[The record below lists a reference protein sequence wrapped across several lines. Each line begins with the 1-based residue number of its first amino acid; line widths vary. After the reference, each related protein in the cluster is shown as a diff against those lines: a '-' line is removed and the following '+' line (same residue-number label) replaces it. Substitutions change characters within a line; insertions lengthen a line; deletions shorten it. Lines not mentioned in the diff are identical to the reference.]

1 MAFAR
6 EACYI
11 SGMIFVRR
19 IAAPV
24 QGPMNHSTK
33 EEWQMISGSQLKEFE
48 FFKGFDD
55 AELEL
60 IATVAKEETYDA
72 GSLMYQNGDAA
83 RAIFLVLE
91 GKIILVMDGSL
102 GSHRPPLQ
110 VTVDVV
116 TKGESSGW
124 STVVEPYIYTLSARC
139 IDRTRVIA
147 IDGAGLRKLMEDDCL
162 LGMRIMR
169 ATAKV
174 IANRLNHTRIILVGE
189 RGLSVLTEY

>member
-1 MAFAR
+1 
-6 EACYI
+6 
-11 SGMIFVRR
+11 
-19 IAAPV
+19 
-24 QGPMNHSTK
+24 
-33 EEWQMISGSQLKEFE
+33 MISASQLKEFS

-55 AELEL
+55 AELEK
-60 IATVAKEETYDA
+60 IAAVAEEETFDA
-72 GSLMYQNGDAA
+72 GAQMYQKGDPA
-83 RAIFLVLE
+83 RALFMVLE

-124 STVVEPYIYTLSARC
+124 SAVVDPYIYTLGARC
-139 IDRTRVIA
+139 IDRTRLIA
-147 IDGAGLRKLMEDDCL
+147 IDGAKLRKLMDADCA

-189 RGLSVLTEY
+189 RGLSALTEY

>member
-1 MAFAR
+1 
-6 EACYI
+6 
-11 SGMIFVRR
+11 
-19 IAAPV
+19 
-24 QGPMNHSTK
+24 
-33 EEWQMISGSQLKEFE
+33 MISASQLKEFE

-60 IATVAKEETYDA
+60 IATVAKEETFDA
-72 GSLMYQNGDAA
+72 GAQMYQNGDPA

-124 STVVEPYIYTLSARC
+124 SAVVEPYIYTLSARC

-147 IDGAGLRKLMEDDCL
+147 IDGPGLHKLMEADCL

-169 ATAKV
+169 ATCKV

-189 RGLSVLTEY
+189 RGLSALTEY